1 MNLNISTGLKS
12 YDLTDE
18 NKDVL
23 WTVRF
28 NPTDPTFAQRLYE
41 GFAGLGEKDEQFHQ
55 RIVDESDP
63 VKIFGVACEADAEMR
78 KTIDSILGPGAC
90 QAIYGTANVYYAR
103 ADGLPLWANLLLSI
117 MDEMDDA
124 MMRENKAA
132 DPRLAKYVNKFGKK
146 AG

>member
-18 NKDVL
+18 NGDVL
-23 WTVRF
+23 CTVRF

-41 GFAGLGEKDEQFHQ
+41 AFAGLGEKDEQFHQ

-78 KTIDSILGPGAC
+78 KTIDGILGPGTC